1 MPYCTNEMKKGYL
14 QGNGS
19 TIVWDIKKHRMM
31 VNSSKFMF
39 PRESSISAKVCLDC
53 GKLFD
58 FKADE
63 VENLNK

>member
-1 MPYCTNEMKKGYL
+1 MVCSDCGSDRIESGKITNMYGVIFKAE
-14 QGNGS
+14 
-19 TIVWDIKKHRMM
+19 
-31 VNSSKFMF
+31 SSKFMF

-63 VENLNK
+63 VEKLNK